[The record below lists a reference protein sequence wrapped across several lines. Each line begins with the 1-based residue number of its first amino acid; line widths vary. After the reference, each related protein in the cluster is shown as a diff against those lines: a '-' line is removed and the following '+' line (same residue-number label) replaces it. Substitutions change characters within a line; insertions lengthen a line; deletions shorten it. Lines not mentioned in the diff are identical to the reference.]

1 MNDIITLEQKRIE
14 LQDTVWLNRGS
25 FLFKKIIADTLKKD
39 FIESKMRSFRVS
51 SDEFSSAYEVAAA
64 VYYSKYGTAGEF

>member
-39 FIESKMRSFRVS
+39 FVEAKMRSVRS
-51 SDEFSSAYEVAAA
+51 SSAYERGAAA
-64 VYYSKYGTAGEF
+64 YYAKHGTSGEF

>member
-39 FIESKMRSFRVS
+39 FVQSKMRSVRS
-51 SDEFSSAYEVAAA
+51 SSAYERGAAA
-64 VYYSKYGTAGEF
+64 YYAKQGTAGEF